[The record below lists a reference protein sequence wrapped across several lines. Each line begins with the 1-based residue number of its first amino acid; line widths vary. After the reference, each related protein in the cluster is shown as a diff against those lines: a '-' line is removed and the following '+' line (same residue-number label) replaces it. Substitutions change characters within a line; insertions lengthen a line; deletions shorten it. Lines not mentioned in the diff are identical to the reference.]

1 MAVPRPRNRSG
12 VPPPLIGDPLNADI
26 TRPPKHQRRSANGAT
41 KVPWRARHPPAAAAD
56 GVDHDTS
63 PIFEVPASQATL
75 PYPAS
80 HAPSP
85 ILYGPEVVVRS
96 TAEAVHAVAKEIEV

>member
-1 MAVPRPRNRSG
+1 M
-12 VPPPLIGDPLNADI
+12 
-26 TRPPKHQRRSANGAT
+26 
-41 KVPWRARHPPAAAAD
+41 
-56 GVDHDTS
+56 DHDTS